1 MVFCCGGGGG
11 GSGSGKMIRLVV
23 WFQTVVEFLV
33 VPSGPDEE
41 GEGKRKKKWM

>member
-1 MVFCCGGGGG
+1 
-11 GSGSGKMIRLVV
+11 MIRLVV
-23 WFQTVVEFLV
+23 WFQNSSRVSV